1 LIGRHRAHPALKAS
15 TENGRTADMSARAVF
30 QKVGRRVLDETD
42 VGEFGAGIQYAQQEF
57 DGEPE
62 FDEQVTPLN

>member
-1 LIGRHRAHPALKAS
+1 
-15 TENGRTADMSARAVF
+15 MSARAVF